1 MFQKKVVGDDVS
13 LGHLGSGDFYFII
26 FFFKISSKRSE
37 VRDLLRVQ

>member
-1 MFQKKVVGDDVS
+1 MFQKKIVGDDVS

-26 FFFKISSKRSE
+26 FFKISSKRSE

>member
-13 LGHLGSGDFYFII
+13 LRCLGSGDFFII
-26 FFFKISSKRSE
+26 FFKISSKRSE